1 MNRKLCF
8 VLVTTWH
15 LTISLPLLAAPPEG
29 VETVLRLPPLK
40 DHPRNSEGDFIR
52 LKDGRLLFV
61 YSHFTGGGGDHDRAF
76 LAGRWSSDGGRT
88 WSDKDDVIVERE
100 GDWNVMS
107 VSLVRLKDGRI
118 GLFYLRKNSLADC
131 RPLLRVSTDE
141 GKTWSQPRE
150 CITDQ
155 VGYYVMNNDRVEQ
168 LASGRIVLP
177 VCLHANEGMKFDAA
191 GTIMCYLSDDG
202 GQSWRRSK
210 TERQAL
216 KDGKRLIAQE
226 PLVIELKDNRLLLL
240 ARSNEGSQL
249 QSQSD
254 DGGETWSE
262 LAPSSIKS
270 PVSPASIERLPSG
283 DLLLV
288 WNDHAKIDPALKGK
302 RTPLSTAISK
312 DEGQSWQ
319 HVRTLFDNPHGWYCY
334 TAIEVVGEHVLLGHC
349 AGDRRKNNGLA
360 ETHITRVPIAWFYA
374 DSPPGR

>member
-1 MNRKLCF
+1 MIRHSSFALIA
-8 VLVTTWH
+8 TWL
-15 LTISLPLLAAPPEG
+15 LTALASAIAQTPEG
-29 VETVLRLPPLK
+29 VETVLRLPPVK

-52 LKDGRLLFV
+52 LQDGRLLFV

-76 LAGRWSSDGGRT
+76 LAGRMSSDDGRT
-88 WSDKDDVIVERE
+88 WSDKDEIIVERE

-107 VSLVRLKDGRI
+107 VSLVRLKDGSI

-131 RPLLRVSTDE
+131 RPLMRATTDE
-141 GKTWSQPRE
+141 GKSWSQPRE

-202 GQSWRRSK
+202 GQTWRRSK
-210 TERQAL
+210 TERQAM

-226 PLVIELKDNRLLLL
+226 PLVIELKDQRLLLL

-249 QSQSD
+249 RSHSD

-262 LAPSSIKS
+262 LVPSSI
-270 PVSPASIERLPSG
+270 
-283 DLLLV
+283 
-288 WNDHAKIDPALKGK
+288 
-302 RTPLSTAISK
+302 
-312 DEGQSWQ
+312 
-319 HVRTLFDNPHGWYCY
+319 
-334 TAIEVVGEHVLLGHC
+334 
-349 AGDRRKNNGLA
+349 
-360 ETHITRVPIAWFYA
+360 
-374 DSPPGR
+374 